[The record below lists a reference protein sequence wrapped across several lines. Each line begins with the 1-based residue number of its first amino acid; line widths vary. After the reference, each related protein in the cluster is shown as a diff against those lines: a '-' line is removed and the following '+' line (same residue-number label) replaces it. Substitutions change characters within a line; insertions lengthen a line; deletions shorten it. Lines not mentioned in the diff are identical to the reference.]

1 MVLLANEGS
10 MNQIVALVDAN
21 NFYCSCE
28 QAFNAALHGKP
39 VLVLSNNDGCVVA
52 RSNEVKALGIK
63 MGQPVFQC
71 QELIQQHH
79 IHVFSSNYPLYADV
93 SNRIM
98 KTLATFSPR
107 VEVYSIDEAW
117 IDLSHIPIACLSD
130 YGREIRETVWRFTG
144 IPVSLGIAT
153 TKTLSKVATEMVKKQ
168 ASYHGVLSLVQ
179 YSNEEIDELLE
190 NLSVEDVW
198 GIGSRYSRL
207 LQSRDIMTARDL
219 KYANQRWIRKHLT
232 VVGERTLLELRGI
245 ACIPLETQA
254 KPKKGI
260 MTAKSFGKPVERL
273 EELAEAVATYTARA
287 AEKLRKQ
294 ASAASCINVFIHTNA
309 FKTDAPQYRNSLSRV
324 LPFPTS
330 FTPDLLHVALDMVRS
345 IYHEGYF
352 FSKAGVFI
360 SKIVPQEVLQAD
372 LFGDYSIER
381 EYKKARLMCVV
392 DLLNEWWGS
401 NTIFFGAQGIDRVW
415 KMRQERRSPRYTT
428 RWGEIVVVR
437 S

>member
-1 MVLLANEGS
+1 MY
-10 MNQIVALVDAN
+10 QIVALVDAN

-28 QAFNAALHGKP
+28 RAFNAALQGKP
-39 VLVLSNNDGCVVA
+39 VIVLSNNDGCVVA
-52 RSNEVKALGIK
+52 RSNEVKAFIK
-63 MGQPVFQC
+63 MGQPVFGC
-71 QELIQQHH
+71 QELIEQHH
-79 IHVFSSNYPLYADV
+79 IQVFSSNYPLYADV
-93 SNRIM
+93 SDRIM
-98 KTLATFSPR
+98 NILATFSPR
-107 VEVYSIDEAW
+107 IEVYSIDEAW

-130 YGREIRETVWRFTG
+130 HGREIRETVWRFTG

-153 TKTLSKVATEMVKKQ
+153 TKTLSKVATEVVKKQ
-168 ASYHGVLSLVQ
+168 ASHYGVLSLVQ
-179 YSNEEIDELLE
+179 HSNEELDELLA

-207 LQSRDIMTARDL
+207 LQSRDIITARDL

-245 ACIPLETQA
+245 ACIPLETQV

-309 FKTDAPQYRNSLSRV
+309 FQKDAPQYGNSLTRV

-330 FTPDLLHVALDMVRS
+330 FTPDLFNVALDMLRN
-345 IYHEGYF
+345 IYRKGYAY
-352 FSKAGVFI
+352 KKCGVFL
-360 SKIVPQEVLQAD
+360 SRIVPQDVLQAD
-372 LFGDYSIER
+372 LFGEYSLER

-392 DLLNEWWGS
+392 DLINEWWGS
-401 NTIFFGAQGIDRVW
+401 NTLFFGVQGIERAW

-428 RWGEIVVVR
+428 RAGEIVVV
-437 S
+437 ST